1 MDAKR
6 TTETT
11 TNAAAPPAI
20 RRRNPARSKEA
31 ILKAATVEFCR
42 HGFEGGRVEA
52 ISRRSKTN
60 MRLLY
65 HYFHDKAGLY
75 LAVLER
81 VYTEIR
87 AEEQRL
93 QLGNLDPIEGMRRL
107 IDFTFSFFGR
117 HVDYISLINNE
128 NMMRARY
135 LNRSQKI
142 RSLTVPLVSAIED
155 LLRRGSAA
163 GLFRADVDPIQLYVS
178 IVAQSYFHV
187 SNRYTLSA
195 IFNKDLGDD
204 AWLEQRRA
212 HAQDLIL
219 AWLTARSAVAVER
232 ADLGSRRRQGAR
244 ATA

>member
-11 TNAAAPPAI
+11 TKAPAPSAI
-20 RRRNPARSKEA
+20 RRRNPAKSKEA
-31 ILKAATVEFCR
+31 ILKAATIEFCR
-42 HGFEGGRVEA
+42 HGFKGARVEA

-81 VYTEIR
+81 VYAEIR

-93 QLGNLDPIEGMRRL
+93 HLGDLDPVEGMRRL

-117 HVDYISLINNE
+117 HVDYISLIYNE

-142 RSLTVPLVSAIED
+142 RSLTVPLVAAIED
-155 LLRRGSAA
+155 LLRRGRAA
-163 GLFRADVDPIQLYVS
+163 GLFRDDVDPIQLYVS

-187 SNRYTLSA
+187 ANRYTLSA
-195 IFNKDLGDD
+195 IFNKDLGDK
-204 AWLEQRRA
+204 AWLEQRRVQT
-212 HAQDLIL
+212 QDLIL
-219 AWLTARSAVAVER
+219 AWLMKRPAITVER
-232 ADLGSRRRQGAR
+232 ADLDSRHRQRRR